1 MKDNFK
7 KLKRK
12 LLLEA
17 IGLIVMSVILGAIFL
32 HLFVDGVLESWFA
45 EGFVTWL
52 QNWMG
57 LDYYAARQI
66 YLKIFVY
73 NKPMI
78 LGGAFLLLLGGALYV
93 MGMRLTRY
101 YQEMAQAV
109 HKLLDESDEPIV
121 MSDGLE
127 FMTTELNEVKRV
139 LKHRERVARESEQR
153 KNDLVMYLAHDIK
166 TPLTSII
173 GYLSLLE
180 ESQELP
186 STFRQKYTGICLDK
200 SYRLETLI
208 NEFFEITRFNI
219 HEVVLEKETFNLT
232 FMMEQLVDEFY
243 PLLLEKNL
251 KINLMY
257 EEEVEFYGD
266 VDKLVRVFNNLLK
279 NAVAYSYPQ
288 SIIELHIFKTVA
300 EVTLTFKN
308 QGKTIPKHKLE
319 TIFEKFYRLD
329 TSRTSQTGGSG
340 LGLAIAKEIVVAHKG
355 TIEVESS
362 EAGTIF
368 TIKLPYSK

>member
-127 FMTTELNEVKRV
+127 FMATELNEVKRV
-139 LKHRERVARESEQR
+139 FLNIANEWPERVNSV
-153 KNDLVMYLAHDIK
+153 KMIWSCIWLMIL
-166 TPLTSII
+166 
-173 GYLSLLE
+173 
-180 ESQELP
+180 
-186 STFRQKYTGICLDK
+186 
-200 SYRLETLI
+200 RL
-208 NEFFEITRFNI
+208 R
-219 HEVVLEKETFNLT
+219 
-232 FMMEQLVDEFY
+232 
-243 PLLLEKNL
+243 
-251 KINLMY
+251 
-257 EEEVEFYGD
+257 
-266 VDKLVRVFNNLLK
+266 
-279 NAVAYSYPQ
+279 
-288 SIIELHIFKTVA
+288 
-300 EVTLTFKN
+300 
-308 QGKTIPKHKLE
+308 
-319 TIFEKFYRLD
+319 
-329 TSRTSQTGGSG
+329 
-340 LGLAIAKEIVVAHKG
+340 
-355 TIEVESS
+355 
-362 EAGTIF
+362 
-368 TIKLPYSK
+368 

>member
-7 KLKRK
+7 KLKKK
-12 LLLEA
+12 LLYET
-17 IGLIVMSVILGAIFL
+17 IGVVLISVILGILFL

-45 EGFVTWL
+45 EGFVTEL

-57 LDYYAARQI
+57 LDYYAARQV

-73 NKPMI
+73 NKPII
-78 LGGAFLLLLGGALYV
+78 LGGAFLVLLSGVFYF
-93 MGMRLTRY
+93 MGMRLMKY
-101 YQEMAQAV
+101 YQEVAQAV
-109 HKLLDESDEPIV
+109 HELLSESDTPIV
-121 MSDGLE
+121 MSEGLE
-127 FMTTELNEVKRV
+127 FMAAELNEVKRV
-139 LKHRERVARESEQR
+139 LRHREKVARESEQR

-173 GYLSLLE
+173 GYLSLLD
-180 ESQELP
+180 ESPELP

-232 FMMEQLVDEFY
+232 FMVEQLVDEFY
-243 PLLLEKNL
+243 PLLMEKHLE
-251 KINLMY
+251 INLRY
-257 EEEVEFYGD
+257 EEEIEFYGD
-266 VDKLVRVFNNLLK
+266 ADKLVRVFNNLLK

-288 SIIELHIFKTVA
+288 SVMEIHLFKMV
-300 EVTLTFKN
+300 EEIKLTFKN
-308 QGKTIPKHKLE
+308 QGKVIPKQKLD

-329 TSRTSQTGGSG
+329 NSRTSQTGGSG

-368 TIKLPYSK
+368 TITLPYSK